1 MNPQTAVPTT
11 SELHRLARRERAL
24 AIGRLA
30 AHLVARASNALK
42 GLRPRQPLPHT
53 LAHWG

>member
-11 SELHRLARRERAL
+11 SELHRLAKRERAL

-30 AHLVARASNALK
+30 ARLVAKAANVVN
-42 GLRPRQPLPHT
+42 GLRLRQPISQT